1 MKIYP
6 SLFAYLNNSP
16 MSSDDD
22 NLLKASQRPVIVLES
37 EEVLS
42 AIPWLIPIDDRV
54 YEVGFPY
61 LQPTDLQHD
70 QPNLVSKLN
79 LDISGQSCTVNI
91 SDEVLDVETIKEESE
106 IEAWENKLGKSLV
119 DKTTAELIRL
129 FIGMFT
135 EILTDKKSAKAQ
147 ILLIDLSEKLA
158 IINLEDANLP
168 IVISLDRKYQ
178 LHRKLEA
185 ISDRL
190 RHQLRR
196 QAELMPVGRIQE
208 MDSYCLRDYVRRPG
222 LTAVEKAGSK
232 QQLMGIKR
240 YQDFNTPENKFLG
253 QILGLNCFQ
262 YKKSGASQF
271 QSEIR
276 KIRLV
281 IDLFKQQPIVKTIQ
295 DRSYQFTKPNYVL
308 QQNPI
313 YRSFY
318 QAYLEYLRRKNE
330 KQRVWSFRS
339 VLLAD
344 TVYIYLAAALLKFE
358 GIDVD
363 ANLAII
369 GSLIP
374 DKGRYLERGE
384 NITVKVFLEKQVYV
398 FSVKKQIDDIKSD
411 LVLDLEIHQLDSM
424 ELETKKLVFPIWVFW
439 YRPSDEIIMQ
449 MQEYVQDIINTKN
462 VKLGLLF
469 YLQFLPSQVLTKVKI
484 EHFCDR
490 KLWLVPLPNPI
501 TLQGFDQIVNFIA
514 KVIQA
519 SMELTV

>member
-1 MKIYP
+1 
-6 SLFAYLNNSP
+6 